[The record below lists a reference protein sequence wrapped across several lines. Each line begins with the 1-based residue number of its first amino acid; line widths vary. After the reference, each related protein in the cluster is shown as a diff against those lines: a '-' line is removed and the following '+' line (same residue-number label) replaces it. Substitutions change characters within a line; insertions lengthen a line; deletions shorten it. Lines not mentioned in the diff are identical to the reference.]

1 MKERIFMS
9 QTTLIARLYAETPD
23 DDVLSFLI
31 NGNEEKV
38 YLNSD
43 SCQAH
48 LKEVF
53 SKLITISINEDV
65 QLQLKIDDDY
75 GRGLYKDVC
84 TEYIQELQNELDSVK
99 ERIRRE
105 LAD

>member
-9 QTTLIARLYAETPD
+9 QTILNARLYAETPD

-48 LKEVF
+48 CRF
-53 SKLITISINEDV
+53 RISQCAISANLGV
-65 QLQLKIDDDY
+65 HIPVVMMCSF
-75 GRGLYKDVC
+75 R
-84 TEYIQELQNELDSVK
+84 
-99 ERIRRE
+99 
-105 LAD
+105 

>member
-9 QTTLIARLYAETPD
+9 QTILNARLYAETPD

-48 LKEVF
+48 LKE
-53 SKLITISINEDV
+53 
-65 QLQLKIDDDY
+65 
-75 GRGLYKDVC
+75 LYKDVC